1 MSLTRQLSYSV
12 ALAVWVS
19 LQGCAS
25 LLPTSTTHAAQF
37 KTFDEARMTIDSLVP
52 YESDLSTLAPLGID
66 PLQQPNTL
74 ILTHSDIAKRVINGN
89 LQSRDDLDKGI
100 QHCLRAGDACRG
112 WEINAS
118 RIARVRTGSFF
129 MDFVNF
135 KRTTETRG
143 WHFKATILMVNGLV
157 VHRTWEGPTCDPG
170 SGGSEEP
177 AGTFARCRPHFCS
190 SFALKRGVV
199 GVSPRL
205 RTGDS
210 GGLAN
215 VLISSA

>member
-157 VHRTWEGPTCDPG
+157 VHRTWGGQPAIQEVEVRRNPLGPLQDAGPT
-170 SGGSEEP
+170 
-177 AGTFARCRPHFCS
+177 F
-190 SFALKRGVV
+190 VQV
-199 GVSPRL
+199 L
-205 RTGDS
+205 R
-210 GGLAN
+210 
-215 VLISSA
+215 